1 MSVWGIIAI
10 VGLAVLFVFMLL
22 VIGGVA
28 GSISEMNERLRTLEQ
43 CLKAQNTDKKRD

>member
-22 VIGGVA
+22 VLGGVA
-28 GSISEMNERLRTLEQ
+28 GNIQEMNERIRTLEQ
-43 CLKAQNTDKKRD
+43 YLKAQNTDKKHD